1 MERISFHLDNPKEDV
16 RVRFR
21 LRDGRKVQICHTSDI
36 YCKLTDLAKLEPDG
50 KPKRNA
56 KVWNRNLSMQLKKEY
71 EIITMA
77 YAKMCDEGKDLTSV
91 VWEREIA
98 EIKSPKEVLRVENP
112 NVATRFRMYAD
123 TAFKAGI
130 LSPGR
135 HKHIKVVSDKLERF
149 LIIKGISGIT
159 SEEFTVDHLLD
170 FRELLFNEYLYIKKY
185 PKLYKNVKPQ
195 NKPEARLSMNT
206 IASQLKMLQTFFTD
220 LENRDEIT
228 KSPFRRLGTERRKA
242 VMKTTF
248 DDPVFLRK
256 DEFQRI
262 LTAAIPADL
271 EPVRDA
277 FLLQTAL
284 GCRIGDFQRMT
295 MENVGVSD
303 DNIPYI
309 HYLPHKTVGSQ
320 GTNTEV
326 VTPIVRF
333 ALDII
338 RRTGFCLPQLKNV
351 YGESGYNTKIKRLLT
366 VCKIDRKVPVYNEAD
381 KRNEYMSISS
391 LGSSKLAR
399 KTHVDLMNKVQIDM
413 YAAGLHKVGSG
424 AVKRYTSLE
433 IKDRFAIINLAFDQ
447 PPYYV
452 DADLNIVE

>member
-1 MERISFHLDNPKEDV
+1 MVRITIVIQSSSAKNPIVEV
-16 RVRFR
+16 RRQEIGIVARFKR
-21 LRDGRKVQICHTSDI
+21 YIENSLRDGIIGD
-36 YCKLTDLAKLEPDG
+36 
-50 KPKRNA
+50 
-56 KVWNRNLSMQLKKEY
+56 NR
-71 EIITMA
+71 A
-77 YAKMCDEGKDLTSV
+77 
-91 VWEREIA
+91 
-98 EIKSPKEVLRVENP
+98 
-112 NVATRFRMYAD
+112 
-123 TAFKAGI
+123 
-130 LSPGR
+130 
-135 HKHIKVVSDKLERF
+135 KHIKVVCDKLERF
-149 LIIKGISGIT
+149 LKIRGLSRMT
-159 SEEFTVDHLLD
+159 ASRFDQDVLMD
-170 FRELLFNEYLYIKKY
+170 FRNFIFDEYLYVSRNKR
-185 PKLYKNVKPQ
+185 LYKSIPARNLPIR
-195 NKPEARLSMNT
+195 RLSNNT
-206 IASQLKMLQTFFTD
+206 VVSQMKMLQTFFTD